1 MQATST
7 NTPHLPTSAK
17 LLLAPLLLLAACTT
31 APAPHAS
38 QTQPAAPLAVYP
50 SAGQSPE
57 RISRDRYECH
67 LWAVQQ
73 SHFDPATM
81 SGGNASLPVPAS
93 PGNNTATGA
102 VVGGVAGAI
111 LSGPHH
117 GGEGALVGAVMGA
130 VVGAAGDAQE
140 ADQIEAINAERAAH
154 QALTEGSYQRALEA
168 CLVGRGYSVR

>member
-1 MQATST
+1 MHATSA
-7 NTPHLPTSAK
+7 NTLPLPIRTK
-17 LLLAPLLLLAACTT
+17 LLLAPLLLLAACST

-38 QTQPAAPLAVYP
+38 QAQPAAPLAVYP

-57 RISRDRYECH
+57 QISRDRYDCH

-81 SGGNASLPVPAS
+81 SGDNASLPVPAS
-93 PGNNTATGA
+93 PGHNTAAGA

-130 VVGAAGDAQE
+130 VVGAAGDANE
-140 ADQIEAINAERAAH
+140 ADRIEAINAERAA
-154 QALTEGSYQRALEA
+154 QQSLTEGGYQRALEA